1 MELNSNDWKYLI
13 PQKEIPKGYEELK
26 EFFVRKN
33 DVFLNHPE
41 WFVFQDK
48 PVWEVRKE
56 EYEKA
61 KKEKLMIEH
70 KQKTDSSGC
79 EFFTNIKIKN
89 GELYQEELI
98 ETPINSMFDYSN
110 KITPKYFVERFG
122 DILPS
127 YYYDVMSAVENNEV
141 HNYMGMTTKE
151 LKNFRKKCDK
161 KEDKTTTNKKKKRR
175 GKKKKPV
182 FSKITPEKPIIV
194 KFS

>member
-1 MELNSNDWKYLI
+1 MELDTDDWKYLI

-26 EFFVRKN
+26 EFFVKKN
-33 DVFLNHPE
+33 DVLLNHPE

-48 PVWEVRKE
+48 AVWEVRKE
-56 EYEKA
+56 EIEKA

-89 GELYQEELI
+89 GELYQEELV
-98 ETPINSMFDYSN
+98 ETPINSMYDYSN
-110 KITPKYFVERFG
+110 KITPAYYIERFG
-122 DILPS
+122 DVLPS
-127 YYYDVMSAVENNEV
+127 YYYDVMSAVDNNEV
-141 HNYMGMTTKE
+141 HNYMGMTKKE
-151 LKNFRKKCDK
+151 LKNYRKKCDK

>member
-1 MELNSNDWKYLI
+1 MDSNDWKYLI
-13 PQKEIPKGYEELK
+13 PNEKIPKGYEELK

-41 WFVFQDK
+41 WFVYQDK
-48 PVWEVRKE
+48 AVWEVRKE

-98 ETPINSMFDYSN
+98 EAPINSMYDYSN

-127 YYYDVMSAVENNEV
+127 YYYDVMRAVENNEV

-194 KFS
+194 KCS

>member
-41 WFVFQDK
+41 WFVYQDK
-48 PVWEVRKE
+48 EQ
-56 EYEKA
+56 
-61 KKEKLMIEH
+61 LMIEH

-98 ETPINSMFDYSN
+98 EAPINSLFDYSN